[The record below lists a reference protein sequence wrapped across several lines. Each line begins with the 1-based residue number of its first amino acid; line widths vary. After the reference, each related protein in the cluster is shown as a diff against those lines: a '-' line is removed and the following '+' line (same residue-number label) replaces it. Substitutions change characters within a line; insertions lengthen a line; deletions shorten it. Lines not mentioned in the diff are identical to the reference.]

1 MTIYRRV
8 ARMRPVMEVCQI
20 SHAAT
25 YQYRGARDR
34 CYFKQIDCCV
44 SPVFVRVVSKKV
56 VSEEYIDVTRIKK
69 PATSNPIGRK
79 RSKSIFIISLNIHD
93 IRSLACDPKC
103 DVVRPST
110 SRHITKSG
118 ASDVANK

>member
-1 MTIYRRV
+1 
-8 ARMRPVMEVCQI
+8 MRPVMEVCQI

-56 VSEEYIDVTRIKK
+56 VSEEYIDMLQSNVNVPYVTMKV
-69 PATSNPIGRK
+69 
-79 RSKSIFIISLNIHD
+79 L
-93 IRSLACDPKC
+93 
-103 DVVRPST
+103 
-110 SRHITKSG
+110 
-118 ASDVANK
+118 

>member
-1 MTIYRRV
+1 
-8 ARMRPVMEVCQI
+8 MRPVMEVCQI

-69 PATSNPIGRK
+69 PELM
-79 RSKSIFIISLNIHD
+79 IIKLVYTILVLEN
-93 IRSLACDPKC
+93 
-103 DVVRPST
+103 T
-110 SRHITKSG
+110 
-118 ASDVANK
+118 ANKTLY